1 MGPPKAGSQSLAARD
16 EKRPRPGGR
25 SARVRAAVLNA
36 TADVL
41 AERGYDR
48 LTFENVAAAAGVH
61 KTSIYRRWP
70 TKADL
75 VLDAMLT
82 RSDAVIAMPDTGRLD
97 ADILAFLQDVANNV
111 TSPLGRALLIAT
123 LRTDDEQPDDNSLRR
138 RFWDE
143 RFARATARLERAK
156 QSGELPADTD
166 TALLLEALVSPI
178 HFRALITGARIDRRL
193 LRSVIRLVGIA
204 PSRPRQRV

>member
-1 MGPPKAGSQSLAARD
+1 VSPPNAELRSTPATD
-16 EKRPRPGGR
+16 DKRPRPGGR
-25 SARVRAAVLNA
+25 SARVRAAVLDA
-36 TADVL
+36 TAHVL

-48 LTFENVAAAAGVH
+48 LSVEDVAAAAGVH

-70 TKADL
+70 TKPDL

-82 RSDAVIAMPDTGRLD
+82 RSDSVIAMPDTGRLD
-97 ADILAFLQDVANNV
+97 ADILAFLRGVASNV
-111 TSPLGRALLIAT
+111 TSPLGHALLLAT
-123 LRTDDEQPDDNSLRR
+123 LRTDDEQPEDHSLRR

-156 QSGELPADTD
+156 KSGELPADTD

-178 HFRALITGARIDRRL
+178 HFRALVTGARIDDRF
-193 LRSVIRLVGIA
+193 LRSVTRLVGIA
-204 PSRPRQRV
+204 PTRARQRV